1 MYTHVDKTIFLFFM
15 NLTDIDE
22 CLRNPCHTNAT
33 CNNTAGS
40 YICVCVI
47 LILSVLALTVQVA
60 MYIDI

>member
-1 MYTHVDKTIFLFFM
+1 M

-40 YICVCVI
+40 YICVCD
-47 LILSVLALTVQVA
+47 
-60 MYIDI
+60 IDFISAGFNCTGSYVY

>member
-40 YICVCVI
+40 YICVCD
-47 LILSVLALTVQVA
+47 
-60 MYIDI
+60 IDFISAGFNCTGSYVY